1 MNLKVK
7 DQERIRRNRREA
19 PKRESEIVPETEGYF
34 KPLYKLIKK
43 SSWKLSPGI
52 PESEIWGEKAEK
64 KESTEKEGREGK
76 ECEGEGGEERKEEF
90 RQLRQVK

>member
-43 SSWKLSPGI
+43 SS
-52 PESEIWGEKAEK
+52 
-64 KESTEKEGREGK
+64 
-76 ECEGEGGEERKEEF
+76 
-90 RQLRQVK
+90 